1 MAGPFE
7 PWKAISVVHL
17 LSCYCGHINGTL
29 GACLT
34 EKQCNVL
41 CRANM
46 PHNQLFKNIKFKTNF
61 FQQFLVLVIELAK
74 NFIFARNWIYS
85 NHHFQF
91 FSPFV
96 PEDVLGFFLTNSKR
110 PNYSTRKFFE
120 SRIFLSEDFRHN
132 KIFEYCTIAISII

>member
-7 PWKAISVVHL
+7 PWKAISEVHL

-34 EKQCNVL
+34 VKQCNVL
-41 CRANM
+41 FKTNM
-46 PHNQLFKNIKFKTNF
+46 PHNQLFKNMKFKTNF
-61 FQQFLVLVIELAK
+61 FNSSWCWSLSLPKILSLLEIG
-74 NFIFARNWIYS
+74 FIPITIS
-85 NHHFQF
+85 SF
-91 FSPFV
+91 FPHLFV

-110 PNYSTRKFFE
+110 PNYSTRKFFK

-132 KIFEYCTIAISII
+132 KTLNIAPLPSL